1 MKIKKERKMKNR
13 LNKTQ
18 IKAVVIAGAV
28 VLIGGAVALT
38 SVEKV
43 ENGYNGVQISK
54 TGKIVSEKA
63 LPAGYHWAF
72 FSNILEYPT
81 KMKQID
87 YNAGGEEDNS
97 IVVSTSDGK
106 RVNIEVKL
114 AYHVDPDKIVDIYKK
129 FGNVTDEGMERGW
142 LRTQTQNALRDEY
155 VKHSILDVLTGKAE
169 SLESDVL
176 KNVKERFAS
185 QGYVLDDVTLGVPD
199 VDAETQKTID
209 GIIAATQANE
219 KAKKDAETAL
229 TNAKKDADVA
239 KAKAD
244 ADLYTAQK
252 QAEANQKLSASITD
266 ELVHYKE
273 AEAHMKHGFVTVQG
287 VDSTIVDSTK

>member
-1 MKIKKERKMKNR
+1 MN
-13 LNKTQ
+13 NKQ
-18 IKAVVIAGAV
+18 IKAAIIAGAV
-28 VLIGGAVALT
+28 VLVGAVVTLT

-54 TGKIVSEKA
+54 TGKIVSEKS
-63 LPAGYHWAF
+63 LKAGYHWAF

-87 YNAGGEEDNS
+87 YNASGKEDSS

-114 AYHVDPDKIVDIYKK
+114 AYHVDPDKIVEIYKK
-129 FGNVTDEGMERGW
+129 FGNVTDEGMEKGW

-155 VKHSILDVLTGKAE
+155 VKHSILDILTGKAE
-169 SLESDVL
+169 TLESDVL
-176 KNVKERFAS
+176 KNVKERFSS

-199 VDAETQKTID
+199 VDSDTQKTID

-219 KAKKDAETAL
+219 KAKKDAETAI

-239 KAKAD
+239 KTKAD
-244 ADLYTAQK
+244 ADLYAAQK
-252 QAEANQKLSASITD
+252 QAEANKKLSESITD
-266 ELVHYKE
+266 ELVKYKE
-273 AEAHMKHGFVTVQG
+273 AEAHLKHGFVTVQG
-287 VDSTIVDSTK
+287 ADSTIVDESGKQK